1 MGCENL
7 ISVFTTKNPGEAEV
21 VRLALEESGILA
33 AIQGGVQ
40 AGLTGALDI
49 DVMVRAD
56 DIVRARE
63 FIAEHQAFPVS
74 DEEVLRA
81 ELDSEKLDSEK
92 NAGGE
97 RQDQTR

>member
-1 MGCENL
+1 
-7 ISVFTTKNPGEAEV
+7 
-21 VRLALEESGILA
+21 
-33 AIQGGVQ
+33 
-40 AGLTGALDI
+40 
-49 DVMVRAD
+49 MVRAD

-63 FIAEHQAFPVS
+63 FIADHQAFPVS

-97 RQDQTR
+97 DQD